1 MDAIKYAIGAALAP
15 LFWLVILSVSLWIV
29 RRWFPRA
36 EAILFASPVTG
47 LRRLLRELRAI
58 RLR

>member
-1 MDAIKYAIGAALAP
+1 MDGMKYALGALLAP
-15 LFWLVILSVSLWIV
+15 LFWLVVLSVSLWIV

>member
-36 EAILFASPVTG
+36 EAILFASPITG
-47 LRRLLRELRAI
+47 LRLLLRELRAI